1 MDQRVNDLF
10 HKMRTSAEKLADRTE
25 EVTARAVD
33 AAGRKAT
40 DMVESTRTNM
50 KIFDLNADMDR
61 LYREIGKMLYDTHL
75 GEQVDQDDVQEKLEQ
90 LDEKHQEIEELRAK
104 LNDLK
109 SAAKCPVCGK
119 ECKAG
124 DAFCSECGAK
134 L

>member
-10 HKMRTSAEKLADRTE
+10 HRMRTSAERLADRTE
-25 EVTARAVD
+25 EVTSRAVD
-33 AAGRKAT
+33 AAGKKAN
-40 DMVESTRTNM
+40 DMVESTRINM
-50 KIFDLNADMDR
+50 KIFDLNADMDQ

-75 GEQVDQDDVQEKLEQ
+75 GETADQELVQEKLEK
-90 LDEKHQEIEELRAK
+90 LDEKHQQIEELRTK

-109 SAAKCPVCGK
+109 DAAVCPVCGK

>member
-10 HKMRTSAEKLADRTE
+10 HRMRTSAERLADRTE
-25 EVTARAVD
+25 EVTSRAVD
-33 AAGRKAT
+33 AAGKKAN
-40 DMVESTRTNM
+40 DMVESTRINM
-50 KIFDLNADMDR
+50 KIFDLNADMDQ

-75 GEQVDQDDVQEKLEQ
+75 GETADQELVQEKLEK
-90 LDEKHQEIEELRAK
+90 LDGKHQQIEDLRAK

-109 SAAKCPVCGK
+109 AAPVCPVCGK
-119 ECKAG
+119 ECKVG